1 MSQIQFI
8 TDGAGNRVSVILP
21 VALFEKLAGDTDL
34 DELYED
40 VQNEPSASPDTLY
53 PNEVVNI
60 LSERGCTMQAAW
72 RIYRGMTQ
80 KQVADALGIRQATV
94 SEFERTERPRR
105 ANIERLARLYGCT
118 PEQLILE

>member
-21 VALFEKLAGDTDL
+21 VALFEKLAGDSDL

-80 KQVADALGIRQATV
+80 KQVADALGIRQAT
-94 SEFERTERPRR
+94 
-105 ANIERLARLYGCT
+105 
-118 PEQLILE
+118 

>member
-21 VALFEKLAGDTDL
+21 VALFEKLAGDSDL

-60 LSERGCTMQAAW
+60 LRNVAAPCRRRGESIA
-72 RIYRGMTQ
+72 
-80 KQVADALGIRQATV
+80 
-94 SEFERTERPRR
+94 E
-105 ANIERLARLYGCT
+105 
-118 PEQLILE
+118 